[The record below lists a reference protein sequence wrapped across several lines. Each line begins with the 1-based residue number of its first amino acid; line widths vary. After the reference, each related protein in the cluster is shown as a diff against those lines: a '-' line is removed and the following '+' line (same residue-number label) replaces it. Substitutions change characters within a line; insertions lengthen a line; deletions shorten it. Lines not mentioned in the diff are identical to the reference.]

1 MSEEPAIRGVSWKA
15 LLVAA
20 VAYALAFVFIA
31 AVIKAA
37 VACVL
42 FAGYGY
48 KAGQAFDAWRAM
60 PVVAI
65 SGRLLS
71 LLGAA
76 RAAGYVASRTAQTR
90 HVLTGTLATIN
101 PILIS
106 LYVLTFSPLV
116 RDADALSPWMPLLF
130 ALLTFIGG
138 PVLGAL
144 GGYLAELRQ
153 VRLQSLF
160 AEETQALPSPQPS
173 PR

>member
-1 MSEEPAIRGVSWKA
+1 MRGVSWKA

-20 VAYALAFVFIA
+20 VAYALAFVFIT

-37 VACVL
+37 VACML

-48 KAGQAFDAWRAM
+48 KASQVFDALRAM

-76 RAAGYVASRTAQTR
+76 LAAGYVASRTAQTK
-90 HVLTGTLATIN
+90 HVLTGMLATIN

-106 LYVLTFSPLV
+106 LYILTFSPLV
-116 RDADALSPWMPLLF
+116 RDADVLSPWMPLLF
-130 ALLTFIGG
+130 DLLIFIGG
-138 PVLGAL
+138 PVLGAF

-160 AEETQALPSPQPS
+160 AAETEALPPPQLS